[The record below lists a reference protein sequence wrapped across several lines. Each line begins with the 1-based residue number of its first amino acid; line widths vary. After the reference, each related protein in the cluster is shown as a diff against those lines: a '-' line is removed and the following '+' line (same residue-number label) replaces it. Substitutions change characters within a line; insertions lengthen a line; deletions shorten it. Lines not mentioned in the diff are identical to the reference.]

1 MELLIHIGFPK
12 TGNITFHYLYLKSKE
27 INYVAQNKNTTYRK
41 SSGVFNLIWQSMIFD
56 NTKIYKKKININ
68 KKKIIST
75 LSSTKKNVLLI
86 EGISDFF
93 FYYRRKKVDFLK
105 RLKNFRNTT

>member
-41 SSGVFNLIWQSMIFD
+41 STGVFERKSSGGSFKVVNYPKSLCDKSLT
-56 NTKIYKKKININ
+56 NTQ
-68 KKKIIST
+68 
-75 LSSTKKNVLLI
+75 
-86 EGISDFF
+86 
-93 FYYRRKKVDFLK
+93 
-105 RLKNFRNTT
+105 